1 MRAEKDVPFSLH
13 AARLDGTAGYD
24 VGGWFVFGFR
34 GARRDGLGRCG
45 FLVFERR
52 VVFGNEVA
60 HVRFAERAGDA
71 VEADFETRSQARGLL
86 GVLGS
91 EFAGAFGDCGLL
103 DVKVF

>member
-1 MRAEKDVPFSLH
+1 MFGEEFSH
-13 AARLDGTAGYD
+13 GRLSE
-24 VGGWFVFGFR
+24 
-34 GARRDGLGRCG
+34 RCW
-45 FLVFERR
+45 
-52 VVFGNEVA
+52 
-60 HVRFAERAGDA
+60 DA